1 MEPITNEIISR
12 IDEWKGKEIRWEP
25 LGGGITNHNYT
36 VYVDDEKYV
45 MRIPGAGTDIF
56 IDRDNELECSIEAGK
71 TGVTPR
77 VLHHLKPEN
86 ISVVQ
91 FIQGKTLTTDEITGN
106 NSLITRI
113 VSAIRVIHE
122 KAAFKKRFDPF
133 QTVRDY
139 MDYVKKYDA
148 PLPSDFDRMLG
159 ISEEIESAMKKNPLQ
174 DVACHNDYLSENFLD
189 DGKEIWIIDWE
200 YGGRGDPY
208 FDLGDFAVEH
218 PFLQEQEELIITEY
232 CGELKNN
239 RLYRMLLYKIVSDL
253 WWSVWAMIQS
263 RISTLEFDFY
273 AYGNGRFE
281 RLRIN
286 AGNPDYRKWLGG
298 V

>member
-1 MEPITNEIISR
+1 MEPDTNEVISR
-12 IDEWKGKEIRWEP
+12 IEEWNDKQVHCEP

-91 FIQGKTLTTDEITGN
+91 FIQAKTLTTDEITE
-106 NSLITRI
+106 SDALIKRI
-113 VSAIRVIHE
+113 VSAIRIIHE
-122 KAAFKKRFDPF
+122 KANFKKEFDPF

-139 MDYVKKYDA
+139 MDYVGKYDA
-148 PLPSDFDRMLG
+148 PLPSDFDRMIG
-159 ISEEIESAMKKNPLQ
+159 ISDDIEAAMKRNPPE

-189 DGKEIWIIDWE
+189 DGNQIWIIDWE

-218 PFLQEQEELIITEY
+218 PFSPEQEELIIKEY
-232 CGELKNN
+232 CGELKKD

-263 RISTLEFDFY
+263 CISTLDFDFY
-273 AYGNGRFE
+273 SYGNGRFE
-281 RLRIN
+281 RLRKN
-286 AGNPDYRKWLGG
+286 AGNPDYGIWLGG

>member
-1 MEPITNEIISR
+1 MELRVEDIISR
-12 IDEWKGKEIRWEP
+12 IDEWRGKEIHWEP

-45 MRIPGAGTDIF
+45 MCIPGAGTDIF
-56 IDRDNELECSIEAGK
+56 IDRDNELECLIEAGK

-77 VLHHLKPEN
+77 VLRHLKPEN

-91 FIQGKTLTTDEITGN
+91 FIQAKTLTTDEITA
-106 NSLITRI
+106 SDALIKRI
-113 VSAIRVIHE
+113 VSAIRIIHE
-122 KAAFKKRFDPF
+122 KAAFKKKFDPF

-148 PLPSDFDRMLG
+148 PLPSDFDRMLR
-159 ISEEIESAMKKNPLQ
+159 ISDDIEAAMKRNPPE
-174 DVACHNDYLSENFLD
+174 DVACHNDFLSENFLD
-189 DGKEIWIIDWE
+189 DGKQIWIIDWE

-218 PFLQEQEELIITEY
+218 PFSPKQEELIIREY
-232 CGELKNN
+232 CGELNKN
-239 RLYRMLLYKIVSDL
+239 RLYRMFLNKIVSDL

-263 RISTLEFDFY
+263 RISTLDFDFY
-273 AYGNGRFE
+273 TYGNERFK
-281 RLRIN
+281 RLRKN
-286 AGNPDYRKWLGG
+286 AGNPDYQKWIDGI
-298 V
+298 